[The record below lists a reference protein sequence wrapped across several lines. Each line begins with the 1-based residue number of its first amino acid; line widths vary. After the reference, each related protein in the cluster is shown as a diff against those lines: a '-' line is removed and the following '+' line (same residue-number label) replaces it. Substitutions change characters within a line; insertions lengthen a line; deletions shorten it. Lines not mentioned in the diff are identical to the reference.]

1 MDTKQ
6 HIINMEVTPDGIIA
20 ISGLNNMANANVT
33 ATSSID
39 YRSFIDKGKI
49 EWYTHGILFRIG
61 VCHGTNDKKRGSR
74 CAA

>member
-1 MDTKQ
+1 
-6 HIINMEVTPDGIIA
+6 
-20 ISGLNNMANANVT
+20 MANANVT

-39 YRSFIDKGKI
+39 YRSFIDKGKS
-49 EWYTHGILFRIG
+49 EWYTHDILFRTG